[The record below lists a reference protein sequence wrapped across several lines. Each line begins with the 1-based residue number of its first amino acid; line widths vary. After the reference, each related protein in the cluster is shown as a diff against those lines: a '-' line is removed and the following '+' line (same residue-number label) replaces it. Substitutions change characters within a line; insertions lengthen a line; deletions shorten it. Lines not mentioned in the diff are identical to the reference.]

1 FFSVAEHKRSCVQMA
16 EVWKII
22 LLSFIYFHPA
32 LLEKGDQID
41 PTIPSSNSS
50 ESSTVPDLEE
60 KNETVTMTSPSTT
73 SSQSL
78 ENDTTIVTS
87 HSPENVTTTA
97 FDSQTSQS
105 EPTTSPEVTAVSSS
119 ASTSFSLTTSN
130 STDSSMAGLIPRM
143 IPRKTPKTTQKPP
156 SPTTSTRANPR
167 ASTSTH
173 SILPCNPQTPKRDG
187 LVSQC
192 LIAIAVLA
200 GVATIFMVCTIV
212 LCTKLSSNK
221 QRYRVKEANGTEL
234 VCISALLPDGSN
246 SYRSRPKTQKS
257 NGALCPN
264 TDDSEGDDL
273 TLHSFLPDHS
283 CPV

>member
-1 FFSVAEHKRSCVQMA
+1 TS
-16 EVWKII
+16 
-22 LLSFIYFHPA
+22 PA
-32 LLEKGDQID
+32 SATGEEI
-41 PTIPSSNSS
+41 
-50 ESSTVPDLEE
+50 STVTHTQQSSVSVFSII
-60 KNETVTMTSPSTT
+60 KETTPTATVENTTEYITHSIESDTFSTAIT
-73 SSQSL
+73 AHSTANYSL

-273 TLHSFLPDHS
+273 TLHSFLP
-283 CPV
+283 

>member
-1 FFSVAEHKRSCVQMA
+1 M
-16 EVWKII
+16 
-22 LLSFIYFHPA
+22 
-32 LLEKGDQID
+32 
-41 PTIPSSNSS
+41 
-50 ESSTVPDLEE
+50 SSTQTSEMTSSSSLE
-60 KNETVTMTSPSTT
+60 NETVTMTSSSTT

-78 ENDTTIVTS
+78 ENDTTIATS
-87 HSPENVTTTA
+87 HSPENVTITA

-105 EPTTSPEVTAVSSS
+105 EPTTRPEVTTVSSS
-119 ASTSFSLTTSN
+119 ASTSFGLTTSN
-130 STDSSMAGLIPRM
+130 STNSSIEGLIPRM
-143 IPRKTPKTTQKPP
+143 IPRNIPKTTQKPP
-156 SPTTSTRANPR
+156 SLTTSTRANPR

-257 NGALCPN
+257 NGALFPT

-283 CPV
+283 